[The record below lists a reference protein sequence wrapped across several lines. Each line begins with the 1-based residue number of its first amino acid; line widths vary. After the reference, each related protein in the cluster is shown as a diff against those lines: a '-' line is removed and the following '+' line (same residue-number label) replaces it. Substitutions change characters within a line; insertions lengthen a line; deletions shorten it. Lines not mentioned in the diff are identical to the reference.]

1 MKLNVEIRFLY
12 FKCVFGL
19 VNFLHSG
26 SILGVSLER
35 WHLRVV
41 SGSINI
47 SGVVLLVNAETKL
60 DHPVDPLGMDSG
72 VFQTESRTEEGS
84 LEQEEDEIF
93 DRLVVLVSLGSL
105 SEVLHDAVVGID
117 LEVLL
122 GSHVA
127 HGGGVAESLGLHDPL
142 HVGGPAVLGGDDT
155 AGRADQSTGDDD
167 LLNLLVKNVLHDL
180 AKRLELLLVSF
191 SLLLFLLILGELK
204 TLLGDRDEVL
214 AIKLLQL
221 LDDVLVN
228 GLGHVDNLESSLLQS
243 LDEGRGCDD
252 LLALPGDVVDVL
264 LVLLHPGDIISKRAE
279 VISAG
284 RGVVPQV
291 SGQLLAVGRVLVD
304 AKLQVL
310 AELLVE
316 LLEVVLV
323 LRKFLD
329 ELENLLDQVLSDD
342 LEDLVLL
349 EHLSGNVE
357 RKILGVNNTLDKVEI
372 FWDEFFTVVH
382 DEDSSDVQLDVVLAL
397 LVLKEIKRSS
407 LGDEEQSSELKLT
420 FNREMLHGKML
431 FPVIGQRFVEFSV
444 FFTGNIIGSS
454 GPDGFGLVQLLIFC
468 ILLLDGL
475 LFLLVFIIFIL
486 VSFIIGANILDLW
499 FIVLLFLL
507 SFLLLIFS
515 LILPDLLISLLLYKK
530 SDRVSNELRVLLDNF
545 LDLLFLKILNLIL
558 LHGKNN
564 LCSSSHGL
572 SRIISDGERTS
583 SRRLPDVLFIIVV
596 FGVNSDLVSHKIG
609 GVESDAKLT
618 NHRDISSSRE
628 GLHECFGSGLGD
640 GSKIVDH
647 VGLGHAD
654 TRVNEGESL
663 GVNIRDNLDV

>member
-1 MKLNVEIRFLY
+1 MKLNVEIRFLL

-26 SILGVSLER
+26 SIFGVSLQR
-35 WHLRVV
+35 WHLGVIT
-41 SGSINI
+41 SGINI
-47 SGVVLLVNAETKL
+47 SRVFLLVNAKTKL
-60 DHPVDPLGMDSG
+60 DHSVDPLGVNG
-72 VFQTESRTEEGS
+72 RVLKTESRTEESS
-84 LEQEEDEIF
+84 LEQQENKIF
-93 DRLVVLVSLGSL
+93 YGLVVLVSLGSL
-105 SEVLHDAVVGID
+105 SQVLDDAVVGVD
-117 LEVLL
+117 LEGLL
-122 GSHVA
+122 GGHVA

-180 AKRLELLLVSF
+180 AQRLEFLLVSF
-191 SLLLFLLILGELK
+191 SLLVFLLILGELK

-214 AIKLLQL
+214 AVKLLQL
-221 LDDVLVN
+221 LDNILVN

-243 LDEGRGCDD
+243 LDEGRGCDN

-264 LVLLHPGDIISKRAE
+264 LVLLHPGDIISKRAK
-279 VISAG
+279 VVSAG
-284 RGVVPQV
+284 RSVISQV

-304 AKLQVL
+304 SKLQVL

-323 LRKFLD
+323 LRKFLN

-515 LILPDLLISLLLYKK
+515 LIVTDLLISLP
-530 SDRVSNELRVLLDNF
+530 VQE
-545 LDLLFLKILNLIL
+545 
-558 LHGKNN
+558 
-564 LCSSSHGL
+564 
-572 SRIISDGERTS
+572 
-583 SRRLPDVLFIIVV
+583 
-596 FGVNSDLVSHKIG
+596 
-609 GVESDAKLT
+609 
-618 NHRDISSSRE
+618 
-628 GLHECFGSGLGD
+628 
-640 GSKIVDH
+640 
-647 VGLGHAD
+647 VG
-654 TRVNEGESL
+654 
-663 GVNIRDNLDV
+663 